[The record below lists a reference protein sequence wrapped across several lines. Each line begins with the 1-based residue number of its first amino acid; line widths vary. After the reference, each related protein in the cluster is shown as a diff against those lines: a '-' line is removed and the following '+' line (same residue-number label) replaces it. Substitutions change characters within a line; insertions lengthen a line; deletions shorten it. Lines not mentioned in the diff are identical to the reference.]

1 MSNLSL
7 EKTLCSMGLGPED
20 LDELVH
26 EAASN
31 MASNANNEGMR
42 GQISFLML
50 IAGWSEAE
58 VLSEFTSTLQKS
70 FQSP

>member
-1 MSNLSL
+1 
-7 EKTLCSMGLGPED
+7 MGLGPED

-26 EAASN
+26 EVASS

-58 VLSEFTSTLQKS
+58 VLSEFTST
-70 FQSP
+70 P